1 MALVS
6 CGVLLVDD
14 SGRVLACHATGT
26 SRWDLPK
33 GIVDPG
39 ETARAAA
46 VREAWE
52 EAGLR
57 VPGERLDDLGETA
70 YLRGKRLHL
79 FALRVADGGVELA
92 ACRCRSFFPDRR
104 TGRPL
109 PEADGYAWLPLDA
122 LDTWCGRNMARVIA
136 GLDRARLAAAPR
148 VDRVEVDTVSH

>member
-1 MALVS
+1 MPLVS

-14 SGRVLACHATGT
+14 RWRVLACHATGT

-33 GIVDPG
+33 GMAEPG
-39 ETARAAA
+39 EAARDAA

-57 VPGERLDDLGETA
+57 LPGALLADLGETA

-79 FALRVADGGVELA
+79 FALRVADGGLDID
-92 ACRCRSFFPDRR
+92 ACRCRSFFPDRH
-104 TGRPL
+104 TGRL
-109 PEADGYAWLPLDA
+109 VPEADGYAWQPLDEPGG
-122 LDTWCGRNMARVIA
+122 WCGRNMARV
-136 GLDRARLAAAPR
+136 LSNVDRARVDAAPR